1 MTFDEVLE
9 LFKKEVKRLEFFKKE
24 CQSCLPDETLA
35 MYKRVLQILEDLK
48 DLPDRSF
55 MIYEWIPKNAIR
67 DIMEGEY

>member
-48 DLPDRSF
+48 GLPDR
-55 MIYEWIPKNAIR
+55 EWIPKNAIR
-67 DIMEGEY
+67 DIMDGEYQ